1 MREEEKKKQP
11 VVDQVGQAQLQLR
24 SQMAQPGGYR
34 SPWQSQLDDTM
45 NRIMNREKFSYDLN
59 GDALWKQ
66 YKDQYT
72 TGGKMAMMDTMGQ
85 AAQLTGGYGNS
96 YAQGV
101 GQQAYQG
108 YMQGLTDKIP
118 ELYQLALDQYD
129 REGSKMLQDYSML
142 QDREDTDYGRYQD
155 QMALIQPQV
164 MEMIAGGVMP
174 SDEMLA
180 ASGLS
185 PEYLQMLMANGG
197 LAQQG
202 NDGRW
207 YVNENSDWFLNNLTA
222 GGWITTSDGNHWLNT
237 EEGRKWAAQYNA
249 NYPDPR
255 ATLKDAINRYN
266 SGKIDA
272 DQFAEVLVD
281 LGIVEDENK

>member
-1 MREEEKKKQP
+1 MAFIRDEEKEKKP
-11 VVDQVGQAQLQLR
+11 NDTVAQAQLKLQNQL
-24 SQMAQPGGYR
+24 GGYK
-34 SPWQSQLDDTM
+34 SQWQTQLDDTM

-72 TGGKMAMMDTMGQ
+72 TGGKLAMMDTMGQ

-164 MEMIAGGVMP
+164 MEMLQNGVMP
-174 SDEMLA
+174 SDELLQQ
-180 ASGLS
+180 SGLS
-185 PEYLQMLMANGG
+185 KEYLQMLAQNGG
-197 LAQQG
+197 LMEQG
-202 NDGRW
+202 SDGRW
-207 YVNENSDWFLNNLTA
+207 YVAESSDWFNGDKGNMWLA
-222 GGWITTSDGNHWLNT
+222 SSDGQWWLKS
-237 EEGRKWAAQYNA
+237 EEGKRWKEKH
-249 NYPDPR
+249 PD
-255 ATLKDAINRYN
+255 KY
-266 SGKIDA
+266 
-272 DQFAEVLVD
+272 AEYELRGAYLNGYITESEYQD
-281 LGIVEDENK
+281 GLAELEEEE